1 MEERGVRHLAA
12 IHGTG
17 RKGVLFGKWISQPL
31 LRFVDKLSSILFREM
46 VSHLMRRV

>member
-1 MEERGVRHLAA
+1 MRHLAA